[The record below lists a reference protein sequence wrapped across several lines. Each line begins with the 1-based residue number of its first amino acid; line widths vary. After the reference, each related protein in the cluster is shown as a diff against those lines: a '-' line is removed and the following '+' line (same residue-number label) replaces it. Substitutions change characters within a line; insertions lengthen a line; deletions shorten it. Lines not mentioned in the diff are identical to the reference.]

1 MLNLCNQLITFSPS
15 LQTESPIRI
24 VALGHSMANARDVAD
39 WLGAPP
45 HAAFGFAPGEA
56 AGLVCGCV
64 GQRWGGGGE
73 RSGEGCAG
81 VASGFVAGCLR
92 LSGAVK
98 GLVHM
103 TSGFVGLGVCRLGG
117 VWVLYMIPCSRVR
130 WLPATSRLSRFP
142 V

>member
-64 GQRWGGGGE
+64 GQRWGGGV
-73 RSGEGCAG
+73 RDQAR
-81 VASGFVAGCLR
+81 VVRVL
-92 LSGAVK
+92 LQ
-98 GLVHM
+98 GLLQV
-103 TSGFVGLGVCRLGG
+103 V
-117 VWVLYMIPCSRVR
+117 
-130 WLPATSRLSRFP
+130 
-142 V
+142 